1 MHKIILTILLFVFW
15 AVPAFAQETLWSR
28 TYGDGGSE
36 ADYSRSVQ
44 QTTDGGYIVAGD
56 TWSFGA
62 GGYDVLLIKTNSTG
76 DTLWTRT
83 YGGSSWDRGFSVQQT
98 ADGGYIVTGYTES
111 FGAGLDDVYLIK
123 TYPNGDI
130 VWSRTYGGS
139 SWDEGNSVQQ
149 TTDGGYIVAGYTWSF
164 GEGDGD
170 VYLIK
175 TNSTGDTLWSRT
187 YGGSSNDEGYSVQQT
202 TDGGYIVAGC
212 TNSFGAG
219 IYDVYLI
226 KTNSTG
232 DIVWTRTY
240 GGTKWD
246 EGFSVQQIPGGYIV
260 AGGTNSFGAGD
271 WDVYLIKTNSIGGT
285 L

>member
-62 GGYDVLLIKTNSTG
+62 GGYDVL
-76 DTLWTRT
+76 
-83 YGGSSWDRGFSVQQT
+83 
-98 ADGGYIVTGYTES
+98 
-111 FGAGLDDVYLIK
+111 
-123 TYPNGDI
+123 
-130 VWSRTYGGS
+130 
-139 SWDEGNSVQQ
+139 
-149 TTDGGYIVAGYTWSF
+149 
-164 GEGDGD
+164 
-170 VYLIK
+170 LIK